1 MAFLI
6 NLPAPQDPPI
16 PDFTIGV
23 DLDGVSYT
31 LRFIWDPTVARWL
44 VRVLDALNQVVLM
57 AERRVVADWPLWR
70 AAPVRTPSGYLI
82 ARDTSGRGEPPTL
95 TDLGTRV
102 QLFYITAA
110 EVAALAGGA

>member
-1 MAFLI
+1 M
-6 NLPAPQDPPI
+6 
-16 PDFTIGV
+16 
-23 DLDGVSYT
+23 
-31 LRFIWDPTVARWL
+31 
-44 VRVLDALNQVVLM
+44 
-57 AERRVVADWPLWR
+57 
-70 AAPVRTPSGYLI
+70 RTPSGYLI